1 MISFIGIIKPLKIS
15 SFARFILY
23 GFITLTLVMVVFII
37 LAYIIDR
44 KTFKILA
51 KRIGGKMH

>member
-1 MISFIGIIKPLKIS
+1 MKIS